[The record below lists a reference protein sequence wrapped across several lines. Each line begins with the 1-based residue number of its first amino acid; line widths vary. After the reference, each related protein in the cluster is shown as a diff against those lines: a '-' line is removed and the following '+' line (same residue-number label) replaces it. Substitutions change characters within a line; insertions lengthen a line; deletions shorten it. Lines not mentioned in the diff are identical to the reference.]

1 MIELVAS
8 DIDET
13 IVDDSKNVPLRNTEA
28 IAKAEDMGVKVILA
42 TGRGPYEL
50 NEIPNQAGVIR
61 DDRYIICCNGAII
74 LRASDRVIVDSNG
87 LSFKYAKAIFD
98 YAYENELEFFIYALD
113 KKYAIN
119 LDQHEHSNV
128 YTNDTN
134 IELIKDDNID
144 FLEGEIILKALIK
157 NRNID
162 YLHSLEVDIAAITN
176 YDLEISYSSDMY
188 MEINAKGV
196 DKGIALQ
203 KVCDGYGIDIKN
215 TLAVGDNYNDVAMLE
230 TAGIGVAVAN
240 AHLQV
245 KEVSDTVTTATN
257 NEGAVAEA
265 IERFVLNKESI

>member
-1 MIELVAS
+1 MIELIAS

-13 IVDDSKNVPLRNTEA
+13 IVDDTKNVPLKNTES

-50 NEIPNQAGVIR
+50 NKIPDQAGVIR

-87 LSFKYAKAIFD
+87 LPFEYAKAIFD

-119 LDQHEHSNV
+119 LDHYEQSNV

-134 IELIKDDNID
+134 VELIEGDNID
-144 FLEGEIILKALIK
+144 FLEGQIILKALIK
-157 NRNID
+157 DRNID

-203 KVCDGYGIDIKN
+203 KVCDEYGIDIKN
-215 TLAVGDNYNDVAMLE
+215 TLAIGDNYNDVAMIE
-230 TAGIGVAVAN
+230 TAGIGIAVAN

-245 KEVSDTVTTATN
+245 KEVADTVTKATN

-265 IERFVLNKESI
+265 IERFILNKESI